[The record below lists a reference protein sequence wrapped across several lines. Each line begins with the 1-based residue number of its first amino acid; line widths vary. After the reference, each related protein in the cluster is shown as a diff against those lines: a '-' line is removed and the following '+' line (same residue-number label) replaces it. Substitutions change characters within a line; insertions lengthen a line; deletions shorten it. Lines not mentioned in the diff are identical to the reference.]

1 MNTLI
6 SLLWY
11 KRKACAG
18 VQALCLIKERGA
30 GRCKTKGFLE
40 EGVKEDSNSLPTYK
54 GTLKENAQMGALLS
68 CFLCGV

>member
-6 SLLWY
+6 SLLWCE
-11 KRKACAG
+11 RKACAG
-18 VQALCLIKERGA
+18 VQALCLIRERGA

-40 EGVKEDSNSLPTYK
+40 EGVREDSNSLLTYK
-54 GTLKENAQMGALLS
+54 GTLKKNAQMGALLS